1 MPSTPDLPPSGV
13 RFGAFELD
21 LARREL
27 RRDGAPVDMP
37 VRVFECLEC
46 LVLHRDRAVG
56 RDELLQAVFHR
67 TDVSDGQLAQVVLRA
82 RRCVDDDGH
91 TQHTIGT
98 VPRFGFRWMAA
109 TRVLD
114 GGPDAMGR
122 SQYAREDA
130 PVPRGAIQRDPR
142 PDQADGARTPHAA
155 PASTGLPRSGPDDSA
170 VSQADTRIDPGPDDA
185 RGALD
190 PGTAPAAKARQMQW
204 ARRPRPIAAI
214 VAAVALGLL
223 VASVV
228 AWRLRPTA
236 TGAEVAATPVDGAVT
251 LVLPLEIGDGDD
263 IAWARLGLMDYI
275 ADRMRTAGLS
285 VPPSESTLSLLGQG
299 EAAPDARALRGK
311 VPAATL
317 VTGRVARAG
326 DGWRLRLEAEGADG
340 VRFEAG
346 AEAVD
351 LLSAAALA
359 SDRLLAAL
367 GHAAPAGGDGIGLAL
382 EERLQ
387 RVRAAFLANELDTAR
402 RILEDAPPS
411 QLSQPQLRFRLAQVD
426 YRAGRL
432 DAAERAIDTLLADPE
447 AARDPLFRARLLAY
461 RGGARIR
468 RNALHEAERD
478 FDQATAALAGREGD
492 LEHGSVLM
500 GRGVARA
507 ALGREDAAIAD
518 FGAARTRLQR
528 AGDRL
533 AVARVDANLGALEL
547 GRGRPAQALEYLGS
561 ALAVF
566 EGSTAMNELQV
577 TRSAMSAAH
586 LSRLDAAAA
595 LAVSDQVQALLPRTP
610 DPALRLAAALDRANA
625 LIALG
630 RLTEAR
636 QVLGSPDIAARST
649 PPYEHRRAQ
658 TRIELAWRSG
668 EPAAAV
674 AIADAILADWTRT
687 PGDALY
693 DHIRLR
699 RAQAARAADVPP
711 VSASSVDT
719 QERPTPALL
728 LAFAV
733 ERGEAADAE
742 AGLRAALAAAEARGA
757 PAEIVEVVAV
767 HAPWLL
773 RRGRVSDAAA
783 LVGRV
788 APWLDRCHDCAVL
801 QLQLARALGDDA
813 LAAEA
818 RRAAERLAGERSLPP
833 VDAALPPAVS
843 GQ

>member
-1 MPSTPDLPPSGV
+1 MSLSPAPSPSAF
-13 RFGAFELD
+13 RFGVFEFD

-27 RRDGAPVDMP
+27 RRDGEPVDMP

-67 TDVSDGQLAQVVLRA
+67 TDVSDGHLAQVVLRA
-82 RRCVDDDGH
+82 RRCVDDDGQ

-98 VPRFGFRWMAA
+98 VPRFGFRWMAE
-109 TRVLD
+109 TSVLD
-114 GGPDAMGR
+114 GGPDATGLP
-122 SQYAREDA
+122 QHAQEDA
-130 PVPRGAIQRDPR
+130 PVAQGAIQRDPR
-142 PDQADGARTPHAA
+142 PGKADGARTPHAA
-155 PASTGLPRSGPDDSA
+155 PTTTRLPRNGPDDGPVA
-170 VSQADTRIDPGPDDA
+170 RADTRIDPRPDGPE
-185 RGALD
+185 GAPN
-190 PGTAPAAKARQMQW
+190 PGPAPAAKARRLPS
-204 ARRPRPIAAI
+204 ASRSRSIAA
-214 VAAVALGLL
+214 VAAAVALALL
-223 VASVV
+223 VTSVV
-228 AWRLRPTA
+228 AWRPQPSA
-236 TGAEVAATPVDGAVT
+236 IQAEVASTPVDGAVM
-251 LVLPLEIGDGDD
+251 LVLPLVVEDTED
-263 IAWARLGLMDYI
+263 IAWARLGLMDYV
-275 ADRMRTAGLS
+275 ADRMRTAGLP
-285 VPPSESTLSLLGQG
+285 VPPSESTLSLLGHG
-299 EAAPDARALRGK
+299 EAAPGRRALRHHI
-311 VPAATL
+311 PAATV

-326 DGWRLRLEAEGADG
+326 DGWRLELEAEGADG
-340 VRFEAG
+340 VELEAA
-346 AEAVD
+346 AEADD

-367 GHAAPAGGDGIGLAL
+367 GHAAPAGGDGVELAL

-426 YRAGRL
+426 YRAGKL
-432 DAAERAIDTLLADPE
+432 DAAERAVDALLRDPE
-447 AARDPLFRARLLAY
+447 AARDPLFRARLLSY

-478 FDQATAALAGREGD
+478 FDLAAAALADREGD
-492 LEHGSVLM
+492 LEHGGVLM
-500 GRGVARA
+500 GRAVARA
-507 ALGREDAAIAD
+507 ALGREDEAIAD

-586 LSRLDAAAA
+586 LLRLDAAAA
-595 LAVSDQVQALLPRTP
+595 LAVSDEVQILLPRTP
-610 DPALRLAAALDRANA
+610 DPSLRLAAALDRANA

-630 RLTEAR
+630 RLSEAR
-636 QVLGSPDIAARST
+636 QVLDSPDIAARST

-693 DHIRLR
+693 DHVRLR
-699 RAQAARAADVPP
+699 RAQAARAADLPP
-711 VSASSVDT
+711 GSAARVETPD
-719 QERPTPALL
+719 RPTPALL
-728 LAFAV
+728 LAHAV
-733 ERGEAADAE
+733 ERGDAADAE

-767 HAPWLL
+767 HARWLL
-773 RRGRVSDAAA
+773 RRDRVSDAAA

-801 QLQLARALGDDA
+801 QLELAEALGDDA

-818 RRAAERLAGERSLPP
+818 RRAAARLAGERTLPAR
-833 VDAALPPAVS
+833 DAAMPPGVS

>member
-1 MPSTPDLPPSGV
+1 MARVRYRWARSVILVSHLRSRALSSLPSFPDPSPSAVG
-13 RFGAFELD
+13 FGAFELD

-27 RRDGAPVDMP
+27 RREGVPVDMP

-82 RRCVDDDGH
+82 RRCVDDDGQA
-91 TQHTIGT
+91 QHTIRT
-98 VPRFGFRWMAA
+98 VPRFGFRWMVP
-109 TRVLD
+109 TRSLE
-114 GGPDAMGR
+114 G
-122 SQYAREDA
+122 
-130 PVPRGAIQRDPR
+130 
-142 PDQADGARTPHAA
+142 DQAPSRLLHAGDGPMPHAVDAAAAPQDEGA
-155 PASTGLPRSGPDDSA
+155 PAA
-170 VSQADTRIDPGPDDA
+170 H
-185 RGALD
+185 
-190 PGTAPAAKARQMQW
+190 TAPAARAPQASRSAR
-204 ARRPRPIAAI
+204 ARWIAAGIAAAVLVALMLAWQLRPR
-214 VAAVALGLL
+214 
-223 VASVV
+223 
-228 AWRLRPTA
+228 
-236 TGAEVAATPVDGAVT
+236 ATPVDAVPGREAPASGAAT
-251 LVLPLEIGDGDD
+251 LVLPLDVDGAAD
-263 IAWARLGLMDYI
+263 IAWARLGLMDYV
-275 ADRMRTAGLS
+275 ADRLRRAGLS
-285 VPPSESTLSLLGQG
+285 VPPSESTLALLGG
-299 EAAPDARALRGK
+299 EDTAPGVLRSRLSASA
-311 VPAATL
+311 V

-326 DGWRLRLEAEGADG
+326 AGWRLHLQAEGADG
-340 VRFEAG
+340 VQLQAQ
-346 AEAVD
+346 ADADD

-367 GHAAPAGGDGIGLAL
+367 GHAAPAGGDAAALAL

-426 YRAGRL
+426 YRAGEL
-432 DAAERAIDTLLADPE
+432 DAAERTIDALLADPE
-447 AARDPLFRARLLAY
+447 AVRDPLFRARLLSY

-478 FDQATAALAGREGD
+478 FDLAAAALAGHEGD

-507 ALGREDAAIAD
+507 ALGREDEAIAD

-547 GRGRPAQALEYLGS
+547 GRGRPGQALDYLDS

-586 LSRLDAAAA
+586 LLRLDAEAA
-595 LAVSDQVQALLPRTP
+595 LAVSDRVQALLPRTR

-630 RLTEAR
+630 RFPEAR
-636 QVLGSPDIAARST
+636 QVLESPDIAARST

-674 AIADAILADWTRT
+674 AIADAILAGWTRT

-693 DHIRLR
+693 DHVRLR
-699 RAQAARAADVPP
+699 RAQAAQAADLPP
-711 VSASSVDT
+711 AATSAIDT
-719 QERPTPALL
+719 ADRPTPALL

-733 ERGEAADAE
+733 ERGDAADAE
-742 AGLRAALAAAEARGA
+742 PGLRAALAAAEARGA

-767 HAPWLL
+767 HARWLL
-773 RRGRVSDAAA
+773 RRGRVQEAAA

-788 APWLDRCHDCAVL
+788 APWLERCHDCAVL

-818 RRAAERLAGERSLPP
+818 RRAAERLAGER
-833 VDAALPPAVS
+833 ALPPADAAPPPAVS
-843 GQ
+843 PP